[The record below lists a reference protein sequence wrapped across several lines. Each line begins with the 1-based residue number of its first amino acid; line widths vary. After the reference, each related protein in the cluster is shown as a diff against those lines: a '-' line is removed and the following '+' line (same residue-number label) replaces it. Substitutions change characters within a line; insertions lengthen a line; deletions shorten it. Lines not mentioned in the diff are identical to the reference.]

1 MTRAPAVLLLLSA
14 FVATTLFTSVGCGGG
29 GGSSGRSTTTAAVT
43 SLGFRRLERGSSSG
57 VVTSAT
63 DLRTV
68 TTSAA
73 LTSLWAAHAPGAS
86 VPVVDFGAEQVGA
99 LFLGERPTDGYGI
112 EVTGVAEVVSGGAT
126 TFEVRYLR
134 MSPSGPAAAVVTHP
148 HDVVAVSRPASAGRL
163 VFVDTTPSTTRPLA
177 QLHGELVTAPALV
190 GGGSVLAFLPDG
202 ASAPLEVLDLA
213 PFTAAKLHEGFTLVL
228 DGEAVTNGA
237 GQTAL
242 AEGVRATAVVADD
255 VVVGGRLKANLIGVS
270 LQDQDQRDWTPV
282 GPLAAALLAHPLDR
296 PVVVCGRADPLQQ
309 VSMGTALVVTAWR
322 PATQLTWTNIRPLLG
337 HDRLDVLDLDA
348 TCAWRTEQVD
358 AGRGALI
365 ETRGRGLRLDARTGG
380 GLAADL
386 RGRVT
391 AAALRTLPAQFVPP
405 QLFPDHPLQIVS
417 LTDQTGTVEVTIY
430 AGATVPPALEDLLT
444 SLAALHPALPCFRSI
459 EEGPFSNIQTAGAET
474 ARDLQAWG
482 SLLARHVG
490 GRPAIPNVDFP
501 REVAVGVFDGPRPS
515 SGFSVE
521 VTDSLRIGPHV
532 HLLVVHRPP
541 PGRPIPTPTAPFHLV
556 AVDLTG
562 GADLYVEGVKQP

>member
-1 MTRAPAVLLLLSA
+1 MTRAPLALLLLSTL
-14 FVATTLFTSVGCGGG
+14 VATTAGCGGG
-29 GGSSGRSTTTAAVT
+29 SGGGGRSTTTAAVT
-43 SLGFRRLERGSSSG
+43 SLGFRRLERGSSSAL
-57 VVTSAT
+57 VTTAT

-73 LTSLWAAHAPGAS
+73 LTSLWATHDPGAS
-86 VPVVDFGAEQVGA
+86 VPVVDFATEQVGA
-99 LFLGERPTDGYGI
+99 LLLGERPTDGFGI
-112 EVTGVAEVVSGGAT
+112 EVTGVAEVVSGAAT

-134 MSPSGPAAAVVTHP
+134 TSPAGPAAAVVTHP
-148 HDVVAVSRPASAGRL
+148 YDVVAVNRPASAGRL
-163 VFVDTTPSTTRPLA
+163 VFIDITPMATRPLA
-177 QLHGELVTAPALV
+177 QVHGELVTAPALV
-190 GGGSVLAFLPDG
+190 GGASVLAFLPDG
-202 ASAPLEVLDLA
+202 APAPLEVLDLA

-228 DGEAVTNGA
+228 DGEASTNRTGA
-237 GQTAL
+237 TAL

-255 VVVGGRLKANLIGVS
+255 VVIGARLKANLIGVS
-270 LQDQDQRDWTPV
+270 LLDQDQRDWTPV
-282 GPLAAALLAHPLDR
+282 GPLAAALLAHPLDT
-296 PVVVCGRADPLQQ
+296 PVVVCGRADPMQQ
-309 VSMGTALVVTAWR
+309 VSVGTALVVTEWR
-322 PATQLTWTNIRPLLG
+322 PATQLTWTNVKPLLG
-337 HDRLDVLDLDA
+337 QDTLTVLDLDG
-348 TCAWRTEQVD
+348 TCAWRTASVD
-358 AGRGALI
+358 AGRGSLV
-365 ETRGRGLRLDARTGG
+365 ETRGRGLRLDARAGG

-386 RGRVT
+386 RARVT

-417 LTDQTGTVEVTIY
+417 LTDQTGTVEVTVY
-430 AGATVPPALEDLLT
+430 AGATVPPALDALLT
-444 SLAALHPALPCFRSI
+444 SLGALPAMLPCFRSI

-490 GRPAIPNVDFP
+490 GRPLIPNVDFP

-515 SGFSVE
+515 SGFSIE

-562 GADLYVEGVKQP
+562 GADLYVEGVKQ

>member
-1 MTRAPAVLLLLSA
+1 MTRAPLALLLLSTL
-14 FVATTLFTSVGCGGG
+14 VATTAGCGGG
-29 GGSSGRSTTTAAVT
+29 SGGGGRSTTTAAVT

-73 LTSLWAAHAPGAS
+73 LTSLWATHDPGAS

-99 LFLGERPTDGYGI
+99 LLLGERPTDGYGI
-112 EVTGVAEVVSGGAT
+112 EVVGVSEVTSGAAT

-134 MSPSGPAAAVVTHP
+134 TSPAGPAAAVVTHP
-148 HDVVAVSRPASAGRL
+148 YDVVAVNRPASAGRL
-163 VFVDTTPSTTRPLA
+163 VFIDITPMATRPLA
-177 QLHGELVTAPALV
+177 QVHGELVTAPALV
-190 GGGSVLAFLPDG
+190 GGASVLAFLPDG
-202 ASAPLEVLDLA
+202 APAPLEVLDLA

-228 DGEAVTNGA
+228 DGEASTNRTGA
-237 GQTAL
+237 TAL

-255 VVVGGRLKANLIGVS
+255 VVIGARLKANLIGVS
-270 LQDQDQRDWTPV
+270 LLDQDQRDWTPV
-282 GPLAAALLAHPLDR
+282 GPLAAALLAHPLDT
-296 PVVVCGRADPLQQ
+296 PVVVCGRADPMQQ
-309 VSMGTALVVTAWR
+309 VSVGTALVVTEWR
-322 PATQLTWTNIRPLLG
+322 PATQLTWTNVKPLLG
-337 HDRLDVLDLDA
+337 QDTLTVLDLDG
-348 TCAWRTEQVD
+348 TCAWRTASVD
-358 AGRGALI
+358 AGRGSLV
-365 ETRGRGLRLDARTGG
+365 ETRGRGLRLDARAGG

-386 RGRVT
+386 RARVT

-417 LTDQTGTVEVTIY
+417 LTDQTGTVEVTVY
-430 AGATVPPALEDLLT
+430 AGATVPPALDALLT
-444 SLAALHPALPCFRSI
+444 SLGALPATLPCFRSI

-490 GRPAIPNVDFP
+490 GRPAIPMVDFP

-515 SGFSVE
+515 SGFSIE

-562 GADLYVEGVKQP
+562 GVDLFVEGVKQ

>member
-14 FVATTLFTSVGCGGG
+14 LIATTAGCGGG
-29 GGSSGRSTTTAAVT
+29 GGSGGRSTTTAAVT
-43 SLGFRRLERGSSSG
+43 SLGFRRVERGSSSG

-73 LTSLWAAHAPGAS
+73 LTSLWATHDPGAS
-86 VPVVDFGAEQVGA
+86 APAVDFGAEQVGA
-99 LFLGERPTDGYGI
+99 LFLGERPTDGFGI

-134 MSPSGPAAAVVTHP
+134 TSPTGPAAAVVTHP
-148 HDVVAVSRPASAGRL
+148 YDVVAVNRPASTGRL

-177 QLHGELVTAPALV
+177 GVHGELVTAPAIV
-190 GGGSVLAFLPDG
+190 GGASVLAFLPDG
-202 ASAPLEVLDLA
+202 AGAALEVLDLA
-213 PFTAAKLHEGFTLVL
+213 PFTAAKLHEGFQLVL
-228 DGEAVTNGA
+228 DGEAVTNRT

-255 VVVGGRLKANLIGVS
+255 VVLGGRMKTLALGLG
-270 LQDQDQRDWTPV
+270 LQDQDLREWTPV

-296 PVVVCGRADPLQQ
+296 PVVVCGRADPMQQ
-309 VSMGTALVVTAWR
+309 VTVGTALVVTAWR
-322 PATQLTWTNIRPLLG
+322 PATSLTWTHIKPLLG
-337 HDRLDVLDLDA
+337 QDTFDVLDLDG
-348 TCAWRTEQVD
+348 TCAWRTASLD
-358 AGRGALI
+358 AGRGALV
-365 ETRGRGLRLDARTGG
+365 ETRGRGLRLDARAGG

-386 RGRVT
+386 RARVT

-405 QLFPDHPLQIVS
+405 QLYPDHPLQIVT
-417 LTDQTGTVEVTIY
+417 LADQTGEVSITVY
-430 AGATVPPALEDLLT
+430 AGATVPPALDALLT
-444 SLAALHPALPCFRSI
+444 SLGALPATLPCFRSI

-490 GRPAIPNVDFP
+490 GRPLIPNVDFP

-515 SGFSVE
+515 SGFSIE

-532 HLLVVHRPP
+532 HLLVAHRPP